1 MSRKEFPTYAALR
14 DNNTQNKAQQSLIEK
29 FTTWF
34 RNFLENAE

>member
-1 MSRKEFPTYAALR
+1 MSSKDFPTYAALS
-14 DNNTQNKAQQSLIEK
+14 DNTQTKSQQSLVEK

>member
-1 MSRKEFPTYAALR
+1 MSSKEFPTYAALS
-14 DNNTQNKAQQSLIEK
+14 DNKAQNKTQQSLIEK

>member
-1 MSRKEFPTYAALR
+1 MSSKEFPTYTALSE
-14 DNNTQNKAQQSLIEK
+14 NNAQRKAQQSLIEK

>member
-1 MSRKEFPTYAALR
+1 MSRKEFPTYAALSKS
-14 DNNTQNKAQQSLIEK
+14 NVQEKSQQSLIEK